1 MLTDRISE
9 LTSATSAELELED
22 IFESSLTTIFNDVRN
37 QHGEPGHY
45 VAYASPKY
53 GEIKLG
59 LADIEKAQ
67 TSLFSH
73 HLWNAGVEVAG
84 MIETGELNVDGETVL
99 ELGAGAAL
107 PSLLSAI
114 SGAKTIVITDY
125 PAPEILANI
134 TSNVA
139 LNKPKFTSSDIQ
151 VYGHTWGNLDEEVAT
166 KYAHSFTRIIAADT
180 LWMTWEHE
188 NLVKSMLHFL
198 DDSPTS
204 RVVVVAGL
212 HTGRQKMANFWD
224 VAGESFDIDTIVERD
239 IDGIEREYKADRGI
253 EDVIERKRWLIVGTL
268 KKKSSL

>member
-1 MLTDRISE
+1 MT
-9 LTSATSAELELED
+9 
-22 IFESSLTTIFNDVRN
+22 
-37 QHGEPGHY
+37 
-45 VAYASPKY
+45 YASPKY

-59 LADIEKAQ
+59 LADVEKDQ

-84 MIETGELNVDGETVL
+84 MIETGELNVEGETVL

-107 PSLLSAI
+107 PSLISAI
-114 SGAKTIVITDY
+114 SGAKNIVVTDY

-134 TSNVA
+134 TSNIA
-139 LNKPKFTSSDIQ
+139 LNKPKFVSSDIQ
-151 VYGHTWGNLDEEVAT
+151 VYGHTWGELDEEVA
-166 KYAHSFTRIIAADT
+166 KKHAHSFSRIIAADT

-204 RVVVVAGL
+204 RVIVVAGL

-224 VAGESFDIDTIVERD
+224 VAVKSFDINTIKERD
-239 IDGIEREYKADRGI
+239 IDGIEREYKADRGV
-253 EDVIERKRWLIVGTL
+253 EDVIERKRWLIIGTL
-268 KKKSSL
+268 KKKSS

>member
-1 MLTDRISE
+1 MLTNRISE
-9 LTSATSAELELED
+9 ISSGTSPESEDLD

-45 VAYASPKY
+45 VAYASPKH

-59 LADIEKAQ
+59 LADIEKEQ

-84 MIETGELNVDGETVL
+84 MIETGELNVEGETVL

-107 PSLLSAI
+107 PSLISAI
-114 SGAKTIVITDY
+114 TGAKTIVVTDY
-125 PAPEILANI
+125 PAPEILSNITANI
-134 TSNVA
+134 AFNQS
-139 LNKPKFTSSDIQ
+139 KFISSDIQ
-151 VYGHTWGNLDEEVAT
+151 VYGHTWGELDEEVA
-166 KYAHSFTRIIAADT
+166 KKHAHSFTRVIAADT

-198 DDSPTS
+198 DDGPTS

-224 VAGESFDIDTIVERD
+224 VAAKSFDIDTIKERD
-239 IDGIEREYKADRGI
+239 IDGIEREYEADRGI
-253 EDVIERKRWLIVGTL
+253 EDVVERKRWLIIGTL
-268 KKKSSL
+268 KKKSS

>member
-1 MLTDRISE
+1 MLTNRISE
-9 LTSATSAELELED
+9 LSSSADSDPEDLD

-59 LADIEKAQ
+59 LADIEKEQ

-84 MIETGELNVDGETVL
+84 MIENGELNVTGETVL

-114 SGAKTIVITDY
+114 SGAKAVVITDY

-139 LNKPKFTSSDIQ
+139 LNRSKLISSDIQ
-151 VYGHTWGNLDEEVAT
+151 VYGHTWGNLDEEVAQ
-166 KYAHSFTRIIAADT
+166 KHANSFTRVIAADT

-188 NLVKSMLHFL
+188 NLVQSMLHFL
-198 DDSPTS
+198 DNSPTS
-204 RVVVVAGL
+204 RVIVVAGL

-224 VAGESFDIDTIVERD
+224 VAVKSFDIDNIIERD

-253 EDVIERKRWLIVGTL
+253 EDVIERKRWLIVGSL
-268 KKKSSL
+268 KKKSS